1 MQFWVYLLLCADG
14 KYYVGSHRGDDV
26 ENRVWTHNQG
36 SDPKAFTFRRRPV
49 ELVWAG
55 AFPAP
60 NSMVN
65 FERQMKGWSRAK
77 KDAFVQ
83 GDWTRL
89 RALSKSQSAP
99 PIREL
104 GKFYKLTHPDSREEP
119 DSSPPHTPDSS

>member
-26 ENRVWTHNQG
+26 ETRVWTHNQG
-36 SDPKAFTFRRRPV
+36 SDPKAFTFRRLPV

-55 AFPAP
+55 AFPDP
-60 NSMVN
+60 TSMVS

-77 KDAFVQ
+77 KEAFVR
-83 GDWTRL
+83 GDWARL
-89 RALSKSQSAP
+89 KALSKSQTAP

-104 GKFYKLTHPDSREEP
+104 GKFYKLTHPDSQEEP
-119 DSSPPHTPDSS
+119 D